1 MGNIIITW
9 RPSQADAVQ
18 SVLVINL
25 ADKVYTLADSTTYD
39 ALGLHI
45 HAESRHELD
54 GIADY
59 LSLNGY
65 EEVAD
70 AGGNQ

>member
-1 MGNIIITW
+1 MDYIIITW

-25 ADKVYTLADSTTYD
+25 TDKVYTLADSTTYD
-39 ALGLHI
+39 TLGLHI
-45 HAESRHELD
+45 HAESRRELD

-59 LSLNGY
+59 LALIGY

-70 AGGNQ
+70 AGRL